1 MMDYNNQQE
10 NNNINK
16 NSVEYRWD
24 GNSYRAVYN
33 NGSNMGNDYYSNQ
46 NFVPERKEKT
56 KSKKGLK
63 IVLSAIAI
71 ILCCALVS
79 GGTLMAFMTLV
90 NEGKIAIVNNGTDD
104 EPVFTITKLIEAEK
118 NDATDT
124 TDTGAVSKLSETEIA
139 EKVLPSIVLIENYQ
153 ITNSSGGFGFSFSQQ
168 SGSEVT
174 PAGEGSGIIASED
187 GYIITNAHV
196 VEGATSLKVKTYS
209 GETYEATL
217 VGSDKIT
224 DLAVIKIEAENL
236 PYAQFG
242 SSDDLKVGEK
252 VLTAGN
258 PGGSEFGFSVTVG
271 YVSALNRTIT
281 SDDGYSMQCIQTDAA
296 VNPGNS
302 GGALVN
308 EYGMVIGI
316 VSSKIVSESFEGL
329 GFAIPINEAQVI
341 ISDLRNYGYVK
352 DRAAMGISGTFIDSV
367 TARFY
372 GLERGWYVSEIT
384 NTSVSDAGIQ
394 KGDVIVAIDD
404 KELTSSSVVSEYL
417 LTKKPG
423 DTVTVTVS
431 RALSEETFTAT
442 VTLVELKN
450 S

>member
-1 MMDYNNQQE
+1 MDFNNNQQE
-10 NNNINK
+10 NNINK

-33 NGSNMGNDYYSNQ
+33 NGENMNSDYYSNQ
-46 NFVPERKEKT
+46 NVPHKSPERPKK
-56 KSKKGLK
+56 KRKGLK
-63 IVLSAIAI
+63 VFLSVVAV
-71 ILCCALVS
+71 ILCCILVS
-79 GGTLMAFMTLV
+79 GGTLMGFMALV
-90 NEGKIAIVNNGTDD
+90 NEGKIAIVNAGTKDD
-104 EPVFTITKLIEAEK
+104 PVFTITKLIEAQQ
-118 NDATDT
+118 NDTSSTVVDT
-124 TDTGAVSKLSETEIA
+124 VSKLTETQVA

-153 ITNSSGGFGFSFSQQ
+153 LSSSSSNGFGFSFSHP
-168 SGSEVT
+168 SGSDVT

-196 VEGATSLKVKTYS
+196 VEKATSLKVKTYS

-217 VGSDKIT
+217 IGSDDIT

-236 PYAQFG
+236 PCAQFG
-242 SSDDLKVGEK
+242 SSDELKVGEK

-258 PGGSEFGFSVTVG
+258 PGGSDFGFSVTVG
-271 YVSALNRTIT
+271 YISALNRTIT
-281 SDDGYSMQCIQTDAA
+281 SSETGYSMQCIQTDAA

-341 ISDLRNYGYVK
+341 ISDLKNHGYVK
-352 DRAAMGISGTFIDSV
+352 DRAAMGINGTIIDSV

-372 GLERGWYVSEIT
+372 GLEQGWYVAEIT
-384 NTSVSDAGIQ
+384 NNSVKAAGIQ
-394 KGDVIVAIDD
+394 KGDVITHIDD
-404 KELTSSSVVSEYL
+404 KKL
-417 LTKKPG
+417 LSKKPG

-431 RALSEETFTAT
+431 RALSDETFTT
-442 VTLVELKN
+442 TITLVELKN

>member
-1 MMDYNNQQE
+1 MMDYNQQE

-33 NGSNMGNDYYSNQ
+33 NGGNGTGDYYSQ
-46 NFVPERKEKT
+46 MQPESPKKP
-56 KSKKGLK
+56 KKNKKGLK
-63 IVLSAIAI
+63 IVLSVLAI
-71 ILCCALVS
+71 ILSCALVS
-79 GGTLMAFMTLV
+79 GGTLMGFMALL
-90 NEGKIAIVNNGTDD
+90 NDGKITITNTGTTND
-104 EPVFTITKLIEAEK
+104 PVFTINKLIESEK
-118 NDATDT
+118 NNT
-124 TDTGAVSKLSETEIA
+124 TDTIAGTVTKLTESEVA

-153 ITNSSGGFGFSFSQQ
+153 ISSSSNGFYFPFSQPQSSG
-168 SGSEVT
+168 EVT
-174 PAGEGSGIIASED
+174 PAGEGSGIIASAD

-196 VEGATSLKVKTYS
+196 VEDATSLKVKTYS

-217 VGSDKIT
+217 IGSDAIT

-258 PGGSEFGFSVTVG
+258 PGGSDFGFSITVG

-281 SDDGYSMQCIQTDAA
+281 SSDTGYSMDCIQTDAA

-329 GFAIPINEAQVI
+329 GFAIPIDTAQGI
-341 ISDLRNYGYVK
+341 ISDLKNYGYVK
-352 DRAAMGISGTFIDSV
+352 DRAAMGISGSFIDSV

-372 GLERGWYVSEIT
+372 GLEAGWYVSEIT
-384 NTSVSDAGIQ
+384 NPSVSAAGIQ
-394 KGDVIVAIDD
+394 KGDVITAIDD
-404 KELTSSSVVSEYL
+404 KKLTSSAVISEYL

-423 DTVTVTVS
+423 DTVTVSVS
-431 RALSEETFTAT
+431 RALSNETFTAT
-442 VTLVELKN
+442 VTLIELKT